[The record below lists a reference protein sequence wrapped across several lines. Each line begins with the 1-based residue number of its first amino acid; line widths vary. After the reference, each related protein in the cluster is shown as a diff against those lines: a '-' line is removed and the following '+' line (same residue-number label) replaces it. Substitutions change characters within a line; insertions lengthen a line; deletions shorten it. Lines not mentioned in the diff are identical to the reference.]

1 MITRILIAI
10 CFLYTG
16 NTLFAQAYMTTAGL
30 RLGTDWGLTVKQR
43 IGLKSTAEIML
54 LNSLVRKE
62 NQLSLTFQRHTPLIG
77 RRFNLYT
84 GAGAHYGWPS
94 QKQQYGIN
102 EPEFIN
108 PIGLSLIGGAE
119 MTIGPINLS
128 YDFKPAFNVVGGDKF
143 FYLQSGASL
152 RYVLAKNNKCFE
164 KRRKLRDHPW
174 YRR

>member
-1 MITRILIAI
+1 MMIKSLVFA
-10 CFLYTG
+10 
-16 NTLFAQAYMTTAGL
+16 TLFLFSGSLIAQAYMTTAGM
-30 RLGTDWGLTVKQR
+30 RLGTDVGLTLKQR
-43 IGLKSTAEIML
+43 IGFRSTAEIML

-62 NQLSLTFQRHTPLIG
+62 NQLSLTFQRHTPLLG
-77 RRFNLYT
+77 KRFNLYT
-84 GAGAHYGWPS
+84 GIGGHLGWPS
-94 QKQQYGIN
+94 QKQQYGVN

-128 YDFKPAFNVVGGDKF
+128 YDFKPAFNLIGGDKF

-152 RYVLAKNNKCFE
+152 RYVLIKNNKCFE
-164 KRRKLRDHPW
+164 KRRKMRNHPW